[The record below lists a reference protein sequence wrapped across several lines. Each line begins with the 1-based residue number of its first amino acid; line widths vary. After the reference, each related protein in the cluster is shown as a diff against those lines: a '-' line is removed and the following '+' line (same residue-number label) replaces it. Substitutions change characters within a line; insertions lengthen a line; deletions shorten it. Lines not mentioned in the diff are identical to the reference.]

1 MVKGCA
7 APLAPLLKI
16 WSEVG
21 HLGHLQDLKGVVEKF
36 VVGFV
41 SNSIN
46 RKGNVKICAVWSI
59 LHWWSWISVK
69 NKKRDHSFSLSYC
82 VRKRVSWNFSK
93 TGWSTSHST
102 RKPRQ
107 LSLARSVHAR
117 AEIHAWDSGRLRV
130 GSRWANEDLQV
141 PARCELTFG
150 CQGDT
155 ESFSS
160 HGVPCIVCKVCPC
173 HDGLFLAV
181 GRCSGWF
188 NHWTRPCLASM
199 PAVLATQQTD
209 DWLFV
214 RRPFQGMSWRT

>member
-1 MVKGCA
+1 MRLSAQADSINVPGDNSTASTSNMTVASIFQCQPCGEGLRCPFSSA
-7 APLAPLLKI
+7 VENLVRGGAPAGSPR
-16 WSEVG
+16 
-21 HLGHLQDLKGVVEKF
+21 
-36 VVGFV
+36 VGFV

-46 RKGNVKICAVWSI
+46 RKGNDKICAICFFFCIGETESS
-59 LHWWSWISVK
+59 LK
-69 NKKRDHSFSLSYC
+69 NKKRNHSFSLSYC
-82 VRKRVSWNFSK
+82 VRKRVAWNFSK

-102 RKPRQ
+102 RKTRR

-160 HGVPCIVCKVCPC
+160 HSVPCIVCKVCPC
-173 HDGLFLAV
+173 HDGLIFSRERLSA
-181 GRCSGWF
+181 GF
-188 NHWTRPCLASM
+188 
-199 PAVLATQQTD
+199 
-209 DWLFV
+209 
-214 RRPFQGMSWRT
+214 FQ